1 MPNKVLTLEA
11 PDTVFDATVEALWFN
26 GGAQEGDHL
35 ELAKE
40 RLRKW
45 LRDETASYNLAQFGI
60 QQQQERDAYAAG
72 VSAQL
77 DAAAAVLAIDVT
89 TA

>member
-45 LRDETASYNLAQFGI
+45 LRDETASYNLTQFGI

-77 DAAAAVLAIDVT
+77 DAAAAVLTLDVT

>member
-1 MPNKVLTLEA
+1 MPNKTLTLEA
-11 PDTVFDATVEALWFN
+11 PDAIFDGTVEALWFN
-26 GGAQEGDHL
+26 GGAQDGDHL

-45 LRDETASYNLAQFGI
+45 LRDETAAYSLAQFGI
-60 QQQQERDAYAAG
+60 QQQQDREAYAAG

-77 DAAAAVLAIDVT
+77 DAAAAVLVIDVT
-89 TA
+89 